1 MLRFAVVFAALAAL
15 AAVAFAAPGQWTTGT
30 AICSKEGIPA
40 SDNAQLASHG
50 KSSLLENLADG
61 SSVSSFHSFSGTGP
75 TRPQLKRNQINGYHA
90 LRFSQTEGDKMTWT
104 DSSNSQEFTS
114 FVVYRLNT
122 ESALGNTERQTV
134 TGMDSKAYCF
144 VTKDGKVGVMADTT
158 STVSSGQLFNQADW
172 HIMACMKFGGTTPDA
187 GYESAANKQI
197 LYMDGTANSPIE
209 SSKTAQAVVSPGTA
223 AHSTGHFIGSLS
235 TSSNTKF
242 DGDIAEHLVYKMALS
257 LMDIDRVG
265 TYLAK
270 KFGLTWNRQPGSGA
284 SESDL
289 TTNAIK
295 VGDKDDSLHIRMGG
309 SGLAAGGNVVTITGT
324 KLAPADNKASPTI
337 STLQPTLKVTMG
349 QLPPECRNSKV
360 SEPCTTSSLSL
371 PEATNCVIWDYPT
384 CTPANDVG
392 GCEATIQCRAPAG
405 LGPDADIAI
414 HWQGVPYVLHGW
426 YHYQD
431 PVVTSVVP
439 NKFSYSGGSKIT
451 VNGKNFGP
459 KETWT
464 ETTPGDAT
472 TSMTRTA
479 HVEILTRVGQRCT
492 NVQWVSDAQLVCTV
506 PAIAKAKHSVD
517 TTKREMAATVVV
529 DAKGARSAAWAAGAA
544 VHYST
549 VPSYYTCENS
559 GTDALSKSD
568 CYSCCRHACVTE
580 EFALGTQKGGAT
592 YAHCDTKCVSYCGFL
607 SSRRR
612 ALLSVMKERLMKLV
626 RL

>member
-1 MLRFAVVFAALAAL
+1 MLRFAVVFTAL
-15 AAVAFAAPGQWTTGT
+15 AAVAFAAPGTWTTLS
-30 AICSKEGIPA
+30 AICSKDGIPA
-40 SDNAQLASHG
+40 SDNSQLASHG

-61 SSVSSFHSFSGTGP
+61 GDVTSFHTFSASGA
-75 TRPQLKRNQINGYHA
+75 TRPQVKRNQVNGYHA
-90 LRFSQTEGDKMTWT
+90 LRFSQVESDKMAWT
-104 DSSNSQEFTS
+104 DGASGTEYTS
-114 FVVYRLNT
+114 FVVYRLNAD
-122 ESALGNTERQTV
+122 SALGDTARQSV
-134 TGMDSKAYCF
+134 TGMDNSAYCYAQ
-144 VTKDGKVGVMADTT
+144 KDGKVGVMAD
-158 STVSSGQLFNQADW
+158 STATASSGVLFNQADW
-172 HIMACMKFGGTTPDA
+172 HIMVCMKFGGSAPAA
-187 GYESAANKQI
+187 GYASTPANKQI
-197 LYMDGTANSPIE
+197 VYVDGTAGAPIE
-209 SSKTAQAVVSPGTA
+209 SSKTSQAAVSGAAATTA
-223 AHSTGHFIGSLS
+223 ANTHFIGTTGSD
-235 TSSNTKF
+235 KF
-242 DGDIAEHLVYKMALS
+242 DGDIAEHLVYKKALS

-324 KLAPADNKASPTI
+324 KLAPADNGQTANI
-337 STLQPTLKVTMG
+337 ETLQPTLKVTMG
-349 QLPPECRNSKV
+349 QLPAECRNSKV

-371 PEATNCVIWDYPT
+371 PEATNCVIWEYPT
-384 CTPANDVG
+384 CTPASDVG
-392 GCEATIQCRAPAG
+392 GCQATIQCRAPAG
-405 LGPDADIAI
+405 LGPGADIAI
-414 HWQGVPYVLHGW
+414 HWQGVPYVLHNW

-464 ETTPGDAT
+464 ATTPGDAT

-479 HVEILTRVGQRCT
+479 NVEILTRVGQRCT

-592 YAHCDTKCVSYCGFL
+592 YAHCDTQCVSYCGFL
-607 SSRRR
+607 STRRR
-612 ALLSVMKERLMKLV
+612 ALLSVMKERLMKLM